1 MDCLHPRDPWAS
13 CDGCRIVARPW
24 WCLCRTIGWRLSRRR
39 FVSLEFRPPRAAVK
53 LRRPSIRRLR
63 VSFRARRDD
72 HGKLL
77 FIEIRQHVEFGHDT
91 SDKTRSPPVVICRSK
106 GVSDGVSWQVF
117 GGLPGPFGD
126 RFRDLQAEGFQR
138 ATLFD
143 SNKNLSVSDDE
154 NTWLRC
160 KSSLFLRVFRSHA
173 VD

>member
-1 MDCLHPRDPWAS
+1 MSYRGAAVVVSLSHD
-13 CDGCRIVARPW
+13 
-24 WCLCRTIGWRLSRRR
+24 GWRLSRRR

-63 VSFRARRDD
+63 VSFRARRED

-117 GGLPGPFGD
+117 GGLPGPFRD
-126 RFRDLQAEGFQR
+126 RFRDLQAEGFP
-138 ATLFD
+138 TSHF
-143 SNKNLSVSDDE
+143 
-154 NTWLRC
+154 LRC
-160 KSSLFLRVFRSHA
+160 PMKTCQSRTMRTLGFVSNLLCFGGCFA
-173 VD
+173 VTQ